1 MDTGRR
7 VGAHREPVLCGAG
20 GTVAYMSFYWT
31 TALFLGLRSSIEG
44 FFTSNLLI
52 EQETQQGGT
61 CEVNCPGAQWR
72 LLFLRERSL

>member
-7 VGAHREPVLCGAG
+7 VGAHREPLVWCRGNRRLHK
-20 GTVAYMSFYWT
+20 
-31 TALFLGLRSSIEG
+31 FLLDDCVIFGLRSSIEG